1 MSQFRVV
8 KVKRDPQL
16 SKDFGETL
24 RELRNEQKLSQEYVA
39 NMLGT
44 SQSQVGRLE
53 RGETNPTLA
62 TMGAIFDVLGI
73 SLREL
78 LRLRNN
84 NKESC
89 T

>member
-1 MSQFRVV
+1 M

>member
-1 MSQFRVV
+1 M

-44 SQSQVGRLE
+44 SPSQVGRLE

-62 TMGAIFDVLGI
+62 TMGAIFGVLGI
-73 SLREL
+73 SLGKL

-84 NKESC
+84 TNDNR